1 MSAPA
6 QPPARS
12 ETGLLSPTGVIIAAG
27 AVVLSLSFGVRSVF
41 GIVLEPM
48 STEFAWPREVFSL
61 SLAIQNMVWGLAQP
75 FFGALA
81 DKYGDR
87 WALWL
92 GLGLYCAGMALAAV
106 GYLPIMQHLGAGVLV
121 GMGVAGTAFGLVLS
135 VVGRA
140 VPEERRAKALALTAA
155 LGSFGQMA
163 MPLLAGWLTSIY
175 GWQATLI
182 VMGLLLLPIGFCI
195 PFLKAE
201 TPAGSTADPEVTI
214 GTMLRRAFGHS
225 SYVLLTLGFFVCGFH
240 VAFMTAHL
248 PVYVA
253 EVCGSV
259 TLGAATLSVIGL
271 ANVFGTLL
279 AGQLASYFP
288 KPYILSAIYALRA
301 VVITLFIF
309 VIPPTPVSMMVFS
322 AMIGVLWLS
331 TVPLTSGLVATM
343 FGTRALGTL
352 YGIVFLSHQVGSFL
366 GVWIGG
372 RAYDATGSY
381 DTVWIAAVVLGV
393 FSALVHL
400 PVRDRPWSAQPA

>member
-12 ETGLLSPTGVIIAAG
+12 ETGFLSPTGVIIAAG

-182 VMGLLLLPIGFCI
+182 VMGLLLLPI
-195 PFLKAE
+195 
-201 TPAGSTADPEVTI
+201 
-214 GTMLRRAFGHS
+214 
-225 SYVLLTLGFFVCGFH
+225 
-240 VAFMTAHL
+240 
-248 PVYVA
+248 
-253 EVCGSV
+253 
-259 TLGAATLSVIGL
+259 
-271 ANVFGTLL
+271 
-279 AGQLASYFP
+279 
-288 KPYILSAIYALRA
+288 
-301 VVITLFIF
+301 
-309 VIPPTPVSMMVFS
+309 
-322 AMIGVLWLS
+322 
-331 TVPLTSGLVATM
+331 
-343 FGTRALGTL
+343 
-352 YGIVFLSHQVGSFL
+352 
-366 GVWIGG
+366 
-372 RAYDATGSY
+372 
-381 DTVWIAAVVLGV
+381 
-393 FSALVHL
+393 
-400 PVRDRPWSAQPA
+400 